1 MFDKIN
7 SDLKELD
14 EIEIRNHTFQKV
26 KGLLKIFNPFSH
38 KGNRGHAAIF
48 AGSHGMMGAAILSTM
63 AATKSGAGKVTVIIP
78 DRYFELI
85 HSSIPEALVKSNIDE
100 IEFEKFDSIGIGPG
114 LGSEILTMPLVEK
127 LFSSKNRLVLDADM
141 LNFISI
147 NQSLLNRIPTESILT
162 PHLLEWKRLFG
173 EAENDKIR
181 ILKTQEICTKYAIN
195 LLIKG
200 HVSVLVTS
208 EGEVHLNA
216 NGNAGMAKGGSGDV
230 LTGLITGLL
239 AQGYSQSDAAQ
250 VGMYIHGLSGD
261 MANKIHGENA
271 MTASDQI
278 HQFGNAFAKL
288 SQSYP
293 QMLQ

>member
-7 SDLKELD
+7 SDLQELD
-14 EIEIRNHTFQKV
+14 ENEIRIHTFQKV
-26 KGLLKIFNPFSH
+26 KGILKIFNPFSH

-63 AATKSGAGKVTVIIP
+63 AATKSGAGKVSVIIP
-78 DRYFELI
+78 ERYFELI
-85 HSSIPEALVKSNIDE
+85 HISIPEALVISNVDE

-147 NQSLLNRIPTESILT
+147 NSSLLNRIPTDSILT

-173 EAENDKIR
+173 EAINDKTR

-195 LLIKG
+195 VLIKG
-200 HVSVLVTS
+200 HISVLVTS
-208 EGEVHLNA
+208 KGEVHFNA

-230 LTGLITGLL
+230 LTGLIAGLL
-239 AQGYSQSDAAQ
+239 AQGYSQIDAGQLA
-250 VGMYIHGLSGD
+250 MYIHGLSGD
-261 MANKIHGENA
+261 LAMKLHGENA
-271 MTASDQI
+271 MTATDEI
-278 HQFGNAFAKL
+278 HQFGQAFASL

-293 QMLQ
+293 QMLL

>member
-7 SDLKELD
+7 SDLQELD
-14 EIEIRNHTFQKV
+14 ENEIRIHTFQKV
-26 KGLLKIFNPFSH
+26 KGILKIFNPFSH

-63 AATKSGAGKVTVIIP
+63 AATKSGAGKVSVIIP
-78 DRYFELI
+78 ERYFELI
-85 HSSIPEALVKSNIDE
+85 HISIPEALVISNVDE

-147 NQSLLNRIPTESILT
+147 NSSLLNRIPTDSILT

-173 EAENDKIR
+173 EAINDKTR
-181 ILKTQEICTKYAIN
+181 ILKTQEICRKYAIN
-195 LLIKG
+195 VLIKG
-200 HVSVLVTS
+200 HISVLVTS
-208 EGEVHLNA
+208 KGEVHFNA

-230 LTGLITGLL
+230 LTGLIAGLL
-239 AQGYSQSDAAQ
+239 AQGYSQIDAGQLA
-250 VGMYIHGLSGD
+250 MYIHGLSGD
-261 MANKIHGENA
+261 LAMKLHGENA
-271 MTASDQI
+271 MTATDEI
-278 HQFGNAFAKL
+278 HQFGQAFASL

-293 QMLQ
+293 QMLL

>member
-7 SDLKELD
+7 SDLQELD
-14 EIEIRNHTFQKV
+14 ENEIRIHTFQKV
-26 KGLLKIFNPFSH
+26 KGILKIFNPFSH

-63 AATKSGAGKVTVIIP
+63 AATKSGAGKVSVIIP
-78 DRYFELI
+78 ERYFEMI
-85 HSSIPEALVKSNIDE
+85 HISIPEALVISNVDE

-147 NQSLLNRIPTESILT
+147 NSSLFNHIPTDSILT

-173 EAENDKIR
+173 EAINDKTR

-195 LLIKG
+195 VLIKG
-200 HVSVLVTS
+200 HISVLVTS
-208 EGEVHLNA
+208 KGEVHFNA

-230 LTGLITGLL
+230 LTGLIAGLL
-239 AQGYSQSDAAQ
+239 AQGYSQIDAGQLA
-250 VGMYIHGLSGD
+250 MYIHGLSGD
-261 MANKIHGENA
+261 LAMKLHGENA
-271 MTASDQI
+271 MTATDEI
-278 HQFGNAFAKL
+278 HQFGQAFASL

-293 QMLQ
+293 QMLL

>member
-7 SDLKELD
+7 SDLEELD

-63 AATKSGAGKVTVIIP
+63 AATKSRAGKVSVIIP
-78 DRYFELI
+78 ERYFELI
-85 HSSIPEALVKSNIDE
+85 HTSIPEALVISNVDE

-200 HVSVLVTS
+200 HISVLVTS
-208 EGEVHLNA
+208 KGEVHLNA

-239 AQGYSQSDAAQ
+239 AQGYTQSDATQ

-261 MANKIHGENA
+261 LAMNLHGVNA
-271 MTASDQI
+271 MTATDEI
-278 HQFGNAFAKL
+278 HQFGHAFATL
-288 SQSYP
+288 SQSFP

>member
-7 SDLKELD
+7 SDLQELD
-14 EIEIRNHTFQKV
+14 ENEIRIHTFQKV
-26 KGLLKIFNPFSH
+26 KGILKIFNPFSH

-63 AATKSGAGKVTVIIP
+63 AATKSGAGKVSVIIP
-78 DRYFELI
+78 ERYFELI
-85 HSSIPEALVKSNIDE
+85 HISIPEALVISNVDE

-147 NQSLLNRIPTESILT
+147 NSSLLNHIPTDSILT

-173 EAENDKIR
+173 ETINDKTR

-195 LLIKG
+195 VLIKG
-200 HVSVLVTS
+200 HISVLVTS
-208 EGEVHLNA
+208 KGEVHFNA

-230 LTGLITGLL
+230 LTGLIAGLL
-239 AQGYSQSDAAQ
+239 AQGYSQIDAGQLA
-250 VGMYIHGLSGD
+250 MYIHGLSGD
-261 MANKIHGENA
+261 LAMKLHGENA
-271 MTASDQI
+271 MTATDEI
-278 HQFGNAFAKL
+278 HQFGQAFASL

-293 QMLQ
+293 QMLL